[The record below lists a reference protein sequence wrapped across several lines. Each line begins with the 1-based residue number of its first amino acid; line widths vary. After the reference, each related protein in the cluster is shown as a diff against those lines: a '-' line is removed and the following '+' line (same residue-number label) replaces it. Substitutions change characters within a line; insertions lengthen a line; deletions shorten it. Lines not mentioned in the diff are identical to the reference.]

1 MLFRLLLLLGIAS
14 VLLVFAYSNWAL
26 VVALNFWGLSTPA
39 LPLAV
44 WVLGAIAAGA
54 LTYGVIHLL
63 VQLSSY
69 VAARKVR
76 RFARK
81 QAFRGEASANPSR
94 PSSSGSTERQ
104 PETTKIQDSAPAW
117 GGAPT
122 VTTKKTIRPEAT
134 PVAKPIDDWESPA
147 TDDWEPIPEKSTAP
161 VPESDDDL
169 SDVRAFES
177 SQAPKKVDRSGS
189 IYSYQYRE
197 SNRDEVHRREPA
209 IGKPV
214 IDAEYRLIDPPI
226 QPLEPPPP
234 PPPSPSNFVEEPE
247 VDAEDW
253 FEEEEEKSGEAT
265 S

>member
-1 MLFRLLLLLGIAS
+1 MLFRLLLLLGIIS
-14 VLLVFAYSNWAL
+14 ILLVFAYSNWATVL
-26 VVALNFWGLSTPA
+26 AVNFGGLSTPA

-44 WVLGAIAAGA
+44 WVLAAIAAGA
-54 LTYGVIHLL
+54 LTYGIIHLL

-69 VAARKVR
+69 VTARKVR

-81 QAFRGEASANPSR
+81 QAFRGEVSPNPGR
-94 PSSSGSTERQ
+94 PSFGGSEARQ
-104 PETTKIQDSAPAW
+104 PEATKIQDPVTAW

-122 VTTKKTIRPEAT
+122 AATKKTIRPEAT
-134 PVAKPIDDWESPA
+134 PVTKPMDDWESPIN
-147 TDDWEPIPEKSTAP
+147 DDWEPILEKSTVP
-161 VPESDDDL
+161 DPESIAPP
-169 SDVRAFES
+169 DVREFES

-209 IGKPV
+209 VGKPV

-226 QPLEPPPP
+226 QPLEPPS
-234 PPPSPSNFVEEPE
+234 PPSSESSTFEEEPE

-253 FEEEEEKSGEAT
+253 FEEEEGKSGKAT